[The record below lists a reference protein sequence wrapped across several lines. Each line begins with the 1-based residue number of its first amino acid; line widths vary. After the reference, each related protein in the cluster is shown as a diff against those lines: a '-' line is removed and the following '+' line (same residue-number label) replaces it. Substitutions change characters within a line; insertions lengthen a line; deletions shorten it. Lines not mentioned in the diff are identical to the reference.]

1 MSSHRRP
8 RRPNAA
14 LRLGC
19 IALALLLA
27 AAAALAWNTY
37 EQLRGMRQESERV
50 RAQLMADSLSQ
61 RIGHALDIGIPLEGL
76 VGVEALFNQ
85 RLGAHAEIQSIALL
99 QGPGKVLWFVERE
112 RATKVATGTV
122 ADAPITVRGEPRGTV
137 RLALQETGAGPF
149 ARSAATLLLPAVL
162 LLAAL
167 AFLAAR
173 FSEAQGVKLR
183 NHAVRLAM
191 RAIASGRYDRSMVLP
206 HRRGFDLR
214 AQQLGH
220 AVRGVHETLTRVRRL
235 ISSLRQTEPQAQ
247 RREYLDMLL
256 AEAQGTHRF
265 AEHGLTQVRVVAAE
279 AQSFWASLLITL
291 GAVALLALA
300 TSASNAVADLPP
312 LQLALLPAAFI
323 VSAALAAWVTQ
334 GRRWPV
340 LSVLFS
346 ACAGLAG
353 LALVLASGAWTG
365 YSPLQW
371 LPGVALWC
379 GGFAGAALAA
389 CMTVEQVPRRQDFK
403 HAMPRWPKAAMGAW
417 VGATVW
423 LGPALGSVA
432 FTALGGLYGGL
443 ALTLPLLCAS
453 FLLLRWNEP
462 RSPWRHRVGARAQA
476 QAAAAAR
483 SGLRAVSVTA
493 CIAAASGLL
502 MVAGWMS
509 ATAVPHGLAQAAV
522 ASALGVGLLGGLLD
536 PLRRR
541 RHTGAALAMAT
552 LVNALALALPG
563 AGAWQIA
570 ALSVAALLTAYLLGH
585 AVTSTQRTHHAPA
598 SATLLGTALG
608 ALLAG
613 GIAAA
618 GLPTTSLLLVATLA
632 VGVSWWAQPRPQP
645 WQPTRKDSDA
655 A

>member
-1 MSSHRRP
+1 MSNRRRP

-14 LRLGC
+14 LRLGSV
-19 IALALLLA
+19 ALVLLLA

-61 RIGHALDIGIPLEGL
+61 RIGHALDIGIPLDGL

-112 RATKVATGTV
+112 RSAKVAAGTV

-149 ARSAATLLLPAVL
+149 ARSAAILLLPTVL

-167 AFLAAR
+167 AFLAVR

-265 AEHGLTQVRVVAAE
+265 AEHGLAQVRVVAAE
-279 AQSFWASLLITL
+279 AQSFWASLLMTL
-291 GAVALLALA
+291 AAMALLGLA
-300 TSASNAVADLPP
+300 ASASNAVADIAP
-312 LQLALLPAAFI
+312 LQLALLPAAF
-323 VSAALAAWVTQ
+323 VVAATVAAWITQ

-353 LALVLASGAWTG
+353 LALVLASGALTA
-365 YSPLQW
+365 YNPLHL

-432 FTALGGLYGGL
+432 YTALGGLYGGL

-462 RSPWRHRVGARAQA
+462 RSPWRHRVGGRSLPQPS
-476 QAAAAAR
+476 AAAR
-483 SGLRAVSVTA
+483 AGVRAWGTTA

-502 MVAGWMS
+502 MVLGWVA
-509 ATAVPHGLAQAAV
+509 ATAVPHGLSEAAV

-541 RHTGAALAMAT
+541 RHTGAALGVAAT
-552 LVNALALALPG
+552 INALALALPG
-563 AGAWQIA
+563 EGAWHIA
-570 ALSVAALLTAYLLGH
+570 AVSVAALLTAYLLGH
-585 AVTSTQRTHHAPA
+585 AVTSTQRTQHTRA
-598 SATLLGTALG
+598 SATLLGAAIG
-608 ALLAG
+608 ALLAAG
-613 GIAAA
+613 MAAS
-618 GLPTTSLLLVATLA
+618 GLPITGLMLAATLA
-632 VGVSWWAQPRPQP
+632 VAVSWWAQPRPQP